1 MIVYICIYKLN
12 NFIKGINIDSTI
24 LKETIENLKDN
35 DSKKFT
41 VKYLNLE
48 HSKIYH
54 YSNHYKHNI
63 NLDGDIYIFP
73 ETILYGLYSYLLH
86 HKKYIILVPN
96 NDSCET
102 YLYDNHPLKKYNYV
116 QVLQYLQNNSYFKIW
131 SKTFQIKNWL
141 NNYRIKSD
149 YIGFC
154 FYNKESIKEKKIHPT
169 ILLDTGSSV
178 TNRKYVNEI
187 IDIFK
192 DEKIPFKLVVKTT
205 PNVYEKYKLSQYEK
219 KYKNIEIINKI
230 VDIETI
236 NNIYRNHSF
245 LIYISKYDGFGLTLS
260 KSISM
265 GHFIFCLKGE
275 PWIEQLEKYKRKIF
289 INCYKDGYHYYQK
302 KYTADFKDLKKKLY
316 YYSKYLKVINNT
328 MEDVNT
334 FNNNNKNIMFSNIKK
349 SLDNIYIK

>member
-1 MIVYICIYKLN
+1 MIVYICIYKLD

-24 LKETIENLKDN
+24 LKETIENLEYKESTN
-35 DSKKFT
+35 FK

-48 HSKIYH
+48 FSKIYN
-54 YSNHYKHNI
+54 YSNNYN
-63 NLDGDIYIFP
+63 NNVPLDGDIYIFP
-73 ETILYGLYSYLLH
+73 ETILYGLYSYLLNN
-86 HKKYIILVPN
+86 KKYIIFVPN
-96 NDSCET
+96 IDSCET
-102 YLYDNHPLKKYNYV
+102 YLYNNHPLYRYNY
-116 QVLQYLQNNSYFKIW
+116 LQLLQFLQKSSFFKIW

-154 FYNKESIKEKKIHPT
+154 FYNNEPIQKKEINPT
-169 ILLDTGSSV
+169 ILLDTGSS
-178 TNRKYVNEI
+178 TSNRKYTNEI
-187 IDIFK
+187 INIFK

-205 PNVYEKYKLSQYEK
+205 PNVYKKNKFFQYE

-230 VDIETI
+230 VDLKTM
-236 NNIYRNHSF
+236 NDIYKNHSF

-275 PWIEQLEKYKRKIF
+275 PWVEQLKKYKRKIF
-289 INCYKDGYHYYQK
+289 INCNKNGTHYFQQK
-302 KYTADFKDLKKKLY
+302 YNADFKDLKKKLY
-316 YYSKYLKVINNT
+316 NYLEYLDIINNT
-328 MEDVNT
+328 TEDVNT

-349 SLDNIYIK
+349 SLDKIINK